1 MAVFVFMM
9 EHEIT
14 GIKVQKRNP
23 DRVSIYLDGEYA
35 FGLSRIVAAWL
46 NVGQHVSDE
55 KIEALRAK
63 DGNEVAYQRALRLI
77 SHRMRTRREI
87 QQKLVEKGFEDTQAE
102 SVIARLAEAGLVED
116 REFARM
122 WVENRNQSHP
132 RSQRLMKLEL
142 MQKGVS
148 VEEIESA
155 LVDSADDAD
164 LATQAAMQQIRKY
177 SGLEWSEFRKKLS
190 AFLMRRGFSYGT
202 IAPVVQSVWESV
214 QKDQS

>member
-9 EHEIT
+9 EQEIT

-46 NVGQHVSDE
+46 SIGQRLSEE
-55 KIEALRAK
+55 KIGALRAK

-77 SHRMRTRREI
+77 SHRPRTQKEI
-87 QQKLVEKGFEDTQAE
+87 EQKLVEKGFDSTQAQA
-102 SVIARLAEAGLVED
+102 VIARLAEAGLVED

-155 LVDSADDAD
+155 LGDSADDAD
-164 LATQAAMQQIRKY
+164 LATQAAMQQMRKY